1 LGRSNLGNSFDYYQ
15 GDAYEELPGGLK
27 GKTVPSSSFQSG
39 THSSDTSED
48 SDFDPEEDTCGSSGS
63 VPNYHVLEPE
73 DNSIWMCKKLLA
85 TLASGLLIIHENM
98 RRQTYWLECGVELLR
113 GKQTLPQWNLPVGNK
128 IEPRAR
134 MSAEALR
141 HVESLEATVNEA
153 DSINEEE
160 EIPSDES
167 SSAASPAASIAR
179 GKDSG
184 LMKDLDSIG

>member
-1 LGRSNLGNSFDYYQ
+1 L
-15 GDAYEELPGGLK
+15 
-27 GKTVPSSSFQSG
+27 
-39 THSSDTSED
+39 
-48 SDFDPEEDTCGSSGS
+48 
-63 VPNYHVLEPE
+63 
-73 DNSIWMCKKLLA
+73 IWMCKKLLA

-113 GKQTLPQWNLPVGNK
+113 GKETLPQWNLPVGNK